1 MKNGKNRW
9 VSKKLGGRNKEVSLG
24 GAAMKRFLCIFSA
37 LLMMAT
43 LGAYPAA
50 AVVSEMEEA
59 EVKTVAEDYLSARM
73 RKIYLYEDYDLVSG
87 PKTLLAVER
96 SASHTVGMNEKISDT
111 SSLSVP
117 TQRALTVFAE
127 RSEPELMA
135 SMKRE
140 TVSISDMMRDLQCME
155 DMTAYKS
162 YVYEHQGF
170 AYSDFDAQYYF
181 DTVVVDGNFATVVV
195 YEELN
200 YQYDDCVEPSYE
212 LGEYNLVLAKVDGE
226 WIIAD
231 VASDDVAFMGYFK
244 TGYNLSEELAAF
256 DEAIRKVLTQVEESS
271 DSENSDETSSLAVA
285 ANDIYYNKDSA
296 ANYALTYTTQSDDGN
311 ATPSFKN
318 DRFKWF
324 GKDCMNFCSQAVWA
338 GFGGSNSWADIPAKN
353 GMDTTG
359 SATWWCTK
367 SAGTSS
373 WASCGE
379 FRTYLGN
386 VASDT
391 TGITSK
397 RKNIPGDTS
406 SLSFTKT
413 ELVGAVLHVEGYVDN
428 VATKLAHAVFVTSAS
443 GNTRDTVMVC
453 SYNRC
458 KKNVKLSSVC
468 NVGGTTKQVE
478 VMIPQTFKAGKPDLF
493 VCGKLFN
500 VVTSQAK
507 SLNLAGYCNQTA
519 DFSMTLMKPD
529 GSVARTWPATNA
541 TSITA
546 TYNAWTVSGE
556 WIVKVTATTSD
567 GGTATWYGM
576 IRVVL

>member
-1 MKNGKNRW
+1 
-9 VSKKLGGRNKEVSLG
+9 
-24 GAAMKRFLCIFSA
+24 MKRFLCIFSA

-59 EVKTVAEDYLSARM
+59 EVKTAAEDYLSARM
-73 RKIYLYEDYDLVSG
+73 RKVYLYEDYDLGSG
-87 PKTLLAVER
+87 PKTLLEVEQ
-96 SASHTVGMNEKISDT
+96 SASHTEDVNEQALDTPFQLT
-111 SSLSVP
+111 SSQS
-117 TQRALTVFAE
+117 ALTAFAE
-127 RSEPELMA
+127 RSKPELMA

-140 TVSISDMMRDLQCME
+140 AVSINDMMQDLQCME

-162 YVYEHQGF
+162 YVYEHRGF
-170 AYSDFDAQYYF
+170 AYSDFDARYYF
-181 DTVVVDGNFATVVV
+181 DDVVVDGNFATAVV

-200 YQYDDCVEPSYE
+200 YQYDDCEEPSYE
-212 LGEYNLVLAKVDGE
+212 LGEYNLILAKVDGE

-231 VASDDVAFMGYFK
+231 VASDDTAFMGYYK

-256 DEAIRKVLTQVEESS
+256 DEALRKAPAQVGESS
-271 DSENSDETSSLAVA
+271 DSENPAEASPLAMA
-285 ANDIYYNKDSA
+285 ASDIYYNKESA

-373 WASCGE
+373 WASCGA
-379 FRTYLGN
+379 FRTYLSN
-386 VASDT
+386 AASDT

-397 RKNIPGDTS
+397 RKTIPGDTS

-413 ELVGAVLHVEGYVDN
+413 ELVGAVLHVEGYVDD
-428 VATKLAHAVFVTSAS
+428 VATELAHAVFVTSAS

-453 SYNRC
+453 AYNRC
-458 KKNVKLSSVC
+458 RKNVKLSSVC
-468 NVGGTTKQVE
+468 DVGGSTKKIE
-478 VMIPQTFKAGKPDLF
+478 VMIPQTFKGGKPDLF